1 MDGLNRAFSETATLK
16 AEKEMMGAFQEMK
29 QADTLVKKGVYKEAE
44 QLYSRVHDIVASFSP
59 KNSPMMDVIN
69 RKKLELFYRS
79 NKPKEVKALISE
91 MTKNVDSRGDADERI
106 LERMEFVNVLLHMKN
121 TADCAPI
128 VKELSSLCA
137 NRKDVI
143 GLTSSLFS
151 SLYNHLTGGDKVY
164 ETMDPLL
171 PVAKSIS
178 DECELRV
185 LNNTIAI
192 RWDEDA
198 EPEATLALCKRVH
211 DLAQEME
218 AKLEL
223 TDANEATVRQALNN
237 AGAFDLFKE
246 KVEEGGAA
254 LKYALK
260 LSDNRGIRINEN
272 VVSSNTLGSI
282 ASILLKQD
290 QPVVCEGLYLQALE
304 FFTKKEK
311 AVSLNGFSC
320 EEVFDYSK
328 VCDGY
333 AHLLLKWEK
342 REPLGEK
349 YQQQAVDL
357 LMKLNENADW
367 MFPLTSRFWTPALFN
382 WGRDLWRVC

>member
-69 RKKLELFYRS
+69 RKKLGLFYRS

-164 ETMDPLL
+164 EMMDSLL

-382 WGRDLWRVC
+382 WGRDL

>member
-1 MDGLNRAFSETATLK
+1 M
-16 AEKEMMGAFQEMK
+16 
-29 QADTLVKKGVYKEAE
+29 
-44 QLYSRVHDIVASFSP
+44 
-59 KNSPMMDVIN
+59 
-69 RKKLELFYRS
+69 
-79 NKPKEVKALISE
+79 
-91 MTKNVDSRGDADERI
+91 
-106 LERMEFVNVLLHMKN
+106 
-121 TADCAPI
+121 
-128 VKELSSLCA
+128 
-137 NRKDVI
+137 I

-198 EPEATLALCKRVH
+198 EPEATLTLCKRVH
-211 DLAQEME
+211 DLVQEME

-223 TDANEATVRQALNN
+223 TDANEAMVRQALNN

-290 QPVVCEGLYLQALE
+290 QPVVCEGLLVWVCGVMGRYLQALE